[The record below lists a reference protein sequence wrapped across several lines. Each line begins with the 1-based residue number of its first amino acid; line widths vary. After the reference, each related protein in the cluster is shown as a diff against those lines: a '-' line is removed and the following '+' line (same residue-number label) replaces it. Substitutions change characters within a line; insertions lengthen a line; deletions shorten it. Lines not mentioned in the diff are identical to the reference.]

1 MKAPFFV
8 SSFNRNVDNFALSN
22 LIKQTV
28 NVQLEDVTLKKQ
40 LASITKILS
49 ELNAKTMVCE
59 NQYTDNG
66 YLEDYLNYY
75 VGCHENYSRTC
86 SRIHFFDGDFDY
98 DRFEQVIV
106 NSTDNAESL
115 GNYLGFMVVK
125 PIPMTFIGRTCL
137 KLPES
142 YAYPAHTVITR
153 EYTAD
158 LFGLKLTV
166 SSLAFQEQDRVVAA
180 CSSSSI
186 WCLLHALKLRRIKS
200 PAQITMAATES
211 SKIINT
217 FPSSGLNT
225 AEIERALEYFDLRQ
239 HQISPHASSSQN
251 LLLLKEV
258 VQTYI
263 DSNIPLILGV
273 ECQKK
278 QPNMPYITAGEHA
291 VTIIGYGNNKSGEM
305 DKLIVHDDRSGP
317 FSILRF
323 VPDYTIKSTEE
334 KVTVLISEEFYVDT
348 TVITAHEY
356 PEVMVYNNLIIA
368 TDPRVRI
375 GFDPIAQTV
384 DGIATLLSSTFAIL
398 ASTLP
403 GPLRAVVTSKVKL
416 QKSSNYKQKVKSKCV
431 SNKSEILTR
440 NFPKYLWIGEY
451 SVNGT
456 PLFDLI
462 FDSTNLPQGEA
473 YLCSAFYDDSAQE
486 ILTKL
491 ATEHYDDVIAKREEY
506 TNHSPDFIHQVLRVI
521 KSKNKPNRFFNYL
534 DEVFGR
540 AWMPQL
546 IKNTEIANKQL
557 NEQDRR
563 LVLQHS
569 FDNKN
574 QITND
579 RFKALLDI
587 QTIRTYTWKK
597 EPEPKEEIEARWLIW
612 VISEYG
618 ALFIG
623 EDSDETGH
631 PTLTGARPAR
641 IGGEFIQ
648 RPEDPNTI
656 FVNCFSGR
664 YSKNFANKP
673 EKEIFLNNAMTKI
686 SDILGGNGY
695 TFVLDERLHTK

>member
-8 SSFNRNVDNFALSN
+8 STFDKQQDNFAFSN

-40 LASITKILS
+40 LDSIKKILCD
-49 ELNAKTMVCE
+49 LNAKTMVCE

-66 YLEDYLNYY
+66 YLDDYLNYY
-75 VGCHENYSRTC
+75 VGCHENYPKNC
-86 SRIHFFDGDFDY
+86 SRIHFFDQDFDY
-98 DRFEQVIV
+98 DTFERVVASPSQ
-106 NSTDNAESL
+106 DPQSL
-115 GNYLGFMVVK
+115 GGYLGFMVVK

-142 YAYPAHTVITR
+142 FTAPESTVITR

-186 WCLLHALKLRRIKS
+186 WCLMHALKLRRIKS
-200 PAQITMAATES
+200 PAQITLAATES

-217 FPSSGLNT
+217 FPSTGLN
-225 AEIERALEYFDLRQ
+225 AEEIERALEYFDLRQ
-239 HQISPHASSSQN
+239 HQISPKGSSKEN
-251 LLLLKEV
+251 LPLLKEV

-263 DSNIPLILGV
+263 DSNIPLILGL
-273 ECQKK
+273 ECQTK
-278 QPNMPYITAGEHA
+278 QLSKPYETAGEHA
-291 VTIIGYGNNKSGEM
+291 VTIIGYGKNESGEM
-305 DKLIVHDDRSGP
+305 DKLIVHDDRNGP
-317 FSILRF
+317 FSILKF
-323 VPDYTIKSTEE
+323 VSDYTVKNAGE
-334 KVTVLISEEFYVDT
+334 KVTVLISEEFYANSENVE
-348 TVITAHEY
+348 AHEC

-375 GFDPIAQTV
+375 GFDPIALTTV
-384 DGIATLLSSTFAIL
+384 RIRSFLNSVFKVLADSSSESA
-398 ASTLP
+398 
-403 GPLRAVVTSKVKL
+403 SKVSTRLKL
-416 QKSSNYKQKVKSKCV
+416 LKSTEYKQIVKNSGV
-431 SNKSEILTR
+431 INKTEILTR
-440 NFPKYLWIGEY
+440 SFPKFLWISEVSLDGQ
-451 SVNGT
+451 
-456 PLFDLI
+456 PHFDLI

-473 YLCSAFYDDSAQE
+473 YLCSALYDE
-486 ILTKL
+486 T
-491 ATEHYDDVIAKREEY
+491 ATETLDFLSKEY
-506 TNHSPDFIHQVLRVI
+506 NETLANRSLYTAHDPDFINQVLKTI
-521 KSKNKPNRFFNYL
+521 KAKTKPNRFFNYL

-546 IKNTEIANKQL
+546 IKNTEIANRQL
-557 NEQDRR
+557 NEQNSK

-569 FDNKN
+569 FDNRDE
-574 QITND
+574 TTSD
-579 RFKALLDI
+579 RFKALLDK
-587 QTIRTYTWKK
+587 QEVRTYEWKK
-597 EPEPKEEIEARWLIW
+597 SEPKEEIQTRWLIW

-623 EDSDETGH
+623 EDSAETGH

-648 RPEDPNTI
+648 KPEAPNTI
-656 FVNCFSGR
+656 YVNCFSGR
-664 YSKNFANKP
+664 YSKNFADTP
-673 EKEIFLNNAMTKI
+673 EKDIFLKNAMTKI

-695 TFVLDERLHTK
+695 TFVLDERLNTK